1 MGIERWFNQNYNKFF
16 SSKPPIFQQDVES
29 KPSPAP
35 VKGWDAI
42 SPLSNM
48 EPDYAVVLDNVV
60 PRPGWDEIRG
70 GYNAWAQGLGGPV
83 ESIMIYRPANASEVM
98 FSVAAGVIWN
108 TSLYGMQTISLTGIT
123 NNRIQYINFNPLG
136 VTSYLIAVNG
146 VDAAAIYDGTT
157 WAAWSITGI
166 STTSLININ
175 AHKRRIWAIE
185 KNSTNAWYLATDAIA
200 GAATQFNFG
209 SLMTKGS
216 YLVAMGTWTVDG
228 GQGPDDLA
236 VFITNKGQAIIYK
249 GTDPGNSD
257 AWFLVGVFNLPP
269 PVGSRCFVQ
278 MGSDLLYIS
287 LEGLLPISK
296 ALPFDP
302 SGVRSVALTNRIQNA
317 MASASQNYKDNF
329 GWETILFPLKTLL
342 LLNIPVDEN
351 TSQIQFVMNTLTGAW
366 CRFTGWNA
374 NTFAIFEESLFF
386 GDNDGNVNLA
396 YAGGF
401 DLISS
406 IAMDIKC
413 AYNYYDDPGRIKI
426 MQLCRPFIVSDGI
439 ITPTLGVDVDF
450 GDSDVTANTSVISP
464 IGGVWD
470 EDLWDDAVWSSDA
483 RASVAWQTVGAIG
496 TALAIRM
503 KLNVLGSGATGST
516 VITSSVFD
524 TAVFDTAIFDGNGAT
539 LRSGQ
544 NVPILQ
550 INQFEVVLEHGAVI
564 G

>member
-48 EPDYAVVLDNVV
+48 EPDYAVILDNVV

-70 GYNAWAQGLGGPV
+70 GYNAWSQGLGGPV
-83 ESIMIYRPANASEVM
+83 ESIIVYRPANASEVM

>member
-1 MGIERWFNQNYNKFF
+1 MGIERWFNQNYNKLF

-48 EPDYAVVLDNVV
+48 EPDFAVILDNIVS
-60 PRPGWDEIRG
+60 RPGWVEIRG
-70 GYNAWAQGLGGPV
+70 GYNAWCQGLGGPV
-83 ESIMIYRPANASEVM
+83 ESIMVYRPANAPEVM
-98 FSVAAGVIWN
+98 FSVAGGVIWD
-108 TSLYGMQTISLTGIT
+108 TSVNGSQTISLTGLT
-123 NNRIQYINFNPLG
+123 SNKLQYINFDPLG

-146 VDAAAIYDGTT
+146 VDTAGIFDGVS
-157 WAAWSITGI
+157 WAPWAVTGI
-166 STTSLININ
+166 ATSSLININ

-185 KNSTNAWYLATDAIA
+185 KNSTSAWYLATDAIA
-200 GAATQFNFG
+200 GALTEFNFG
-209 SLMTKGS
+209 SLLTKGS
-216 YLVAMGTWTVDG
+216 FLVAMGTWTVDG
-228 GQGPDDLA
+228 GLGPDDYA
-236 VFITNKGQAIIYK
+236 IFITNKGQVLAYK
-249 GTDPGNSD
+249 GTDPGNAD

-269 PVGSRCFVQ
+269 PIGSRCLAQ
-278 MGSDLLYIS
+278 MGSDLLIIT

-317 MASASQNYKDNF
+317 MSGAAQSYRENF
-329 GWETILFPLKTLL
+329 GWETNLFPLQTLL

-351 TSQIQFVMNTLTGAW
+351 TAQMQFVMNTLTGAW
-366 CRFTGWNA
+366 CKFTGWNA
-374 NTFAIFEESLFF
+374 NTFAIFNESLFF
-386 GDNDGNVNLA
+386 GDNDGSVHLA

-401 DLISS
+401 DLVDS
-406 IAMDIKC
+406 INMDIKC

-450 GDSDVTANTSVISP
+450 GDSNFAANTSVLTP
-464 IGGVWD
+464 VGGEWD
-470 EDLWDDAVWSSDA
+470 SGIWDDALWA
-483 RASVAWQTVGAIG
+483 TNATASVNWQTVGAIG

-503 KLNVLGSGATGST
+503 KLNILGSGTAGSNI
-516 VITSSVFD
+516 ITSSVFD
-524 TAVFDTAIFDGNGAT
+524 TGVFDTAIFDGNGAV

-544 NVPILQ
+544 GVPVLQ
-550 INQFEVVLEHGAVI
+550 INQFEVVIEHGAVI